1 MLTYM
6 LYWCYILNQTICS
19 RHKQPSQQMKEMSF
33 MHEFTAL
40 ETYLRDHEVRPS
52 LQLLGATLPTEDQVT
67 QQQQI
72 YHENV

>member
-1 MLTYM
+1 
-6 LYWCYILNQTICS
+6 
-19 RHKQPSQQMKEMSF
+19 MKEMSF